1 VTTYAIGDVQG
12 CYRTLQRLL
21 EAIRFDAEA
30 DRLWFVGDLVNRGP
44 ASLATLRFVHSL
56 GNRAIT
62 VLGNHD
68 LHLLAV
74 YYAGHSLKSA
84 DTLDEVLVAPDSE
97 ELMTWLRQRPI
108 LHRDDALGYVM
119 CHAGLPHIW
128 SLAEAEQHAR
138 ELESVLRGPKHLRY
152 FKKMYGN
159 KPKRWREELEGRKR
173 LRAITN
179 YFTRMRVIDERG
191 TLDLEYKGDLEQL
204 PAHGFPWYNAYAGRS
219 LELEIIFG
227 HWAALDGLIEVPGIH
242 ALDTGCV
249 WGNGLTALCLETRER
264 TFIASV

>member
-1 VTTYAIGDVQG
+1 MATYAIGDIQG
-12 CYRTLQRLL
+12 CYRTLLRLL
-21 EAIRFDAEA
+21 EAVSFNAEV

-44 ASLATLRFVHSL
+44 ESLSTLRFVRSL
-56 GNRAIT
+56 GDRATT

-68 LHLLAV
+68 LHLLAI
-74 YYAGHSLKSA
+74 YYADHPLRPA
-84 DTLDEVLVAPDSE
+84 DTFDDVLAAPDRG
-97 ELMTWLRQRPI
+97 ELLEWLRWRPI
-108 LHRDDALGYVM
+108 LHRDTSLGYVL

-128 SLAEAEQHAR
+128 SLDEAEQHAR
-138 ELESVLRGPKHLRY
+138 ELETALRGPKHRRY

-191 TLDLEYKGDLEQL
+191 TLDLEYNGALEEL
-204 PAHGFPWYNAYAGRS
+204 PAHGFPWYSAYSGRP

-264 TFIASV
+264 TFVASV